1 MKVLSEK
8 QFEKKIDIIYKQE
21 QVKILNEKW
30 EKLSKDEKLVII
42 EMFKMLNPDVKVPIN
57 EAKWYNTVMD
67 WAGLIPGIGSAIDL
81 VNGFSYWRQGDKLFA
96 ILSWIGALPV
106 FGDLIAAPVI
116 GVLKA
121 GGRGAELFK
130 GAVLAKD
137 SVKVAEAAGQLG
149 GPVAKMVETAPR
161 WGTNLIEVLE
171 KSVGKFPWLGKGLV
185 NTVRGWVDIFV
196 NAGKGANAFKAV
208 GKPALRKLTQDTKF
222 YLGLLDY
229 LGMGNFTGGPEEL
242 LAKVPDL
249 EIKMANYEK
258 SLGMEPSGISE
269 PSMASATS
277 RIAPPEAPRKESSTD
292 PIMTLASLFI

>member
-1 MKVLSEK
+1 MQVLSEK

-30 EKLSKDEKLVII
+30 DNLSKDDKLVII
-42 EMFKMLNPDVKVPIN
+42 EMFRILNPDVKVPIN

-106 FGDLIAAPVI
+106 FGDLIATPVI
-116 GVLKA
+116 SALKL

-137 SVKVAEAAGQLG
+137 AVKIGETAGKIG

-161 WGTNLIEVLE
+161 WGANLIEVLE

-185 NTVRGWVDIFV
+185 NTVREWINLFV
-196 NAGKGANAFKAV
+196 KSGKNVNVFKEL
-208 GKPALRKLTQDTKF
+208 GRPMIRKLTQDTKF

-229 LGMGNFTGGPEEL
+229 LGMGNFKGGPEEL
-242 LAKVPDL
+242 AKVVPDL
-249 EIKMANYEK
+249 DKKIAQFEKMGNVELPPPTTK
-258 SLGMEPSGISE
+258 SVPSTEPTKSMES
-269 PSMASATS
+269 
-277 RIAPPEAPRKESSTD
+277 D